1 MTAQRQDIWV
11 DFGLSG
17 LTKWF
22 AGPWV
27 SEATPEE
34 IVAGAA
40 DWGDGVYAATLVE
53 DALRLLESPLP
64 TRTIELLWR
73 SAIGLSYDPDGMWLD
88 GRAWLR
94 DIVRISVDRIHR
106 DEPSFSPVPPPPSA
120 DGPLRQ
126 EILEAIREV
135 TEGVEGAVGAGGAE
149 VTAALEELVVEV
161 DPDLGFRFLLRVLK
175 AHLVP
180 VTESQYDRYHALG
193 ERLGYHELVVDDGTL
208 QSVPDPD

>member
-1 MTAQRQDIWV
+1 MTAERQDIWI

-27 SEATPEE
+27 NEATPEE
-34 IVAGAA
+34 IVTGAA

-53 DALRLLESPLP
+53 DARRLLESPLP

-73 SAIGLSYDPDGMWLD
+73 AAIGLPYDPDGMWLD

-94 DIVRISVDRIHR
+94 DIVRIALDRMHR
-106 DEPSFSPVPPPPSA
+106 AEPSFAPASPVSPV
-120 DGPLRQ
+120 DGPLKQ
-126 EILEAIREV
+126 EVLEEIREV
-135 TEGVEGAVGAGGAE
+135 TPTAEVAVGAGGAE
-149 VTAALEELVVEV
+149 VMAALEQVVVEV
-161 DPDLGFRFLLRVLK
+161 DPDLGFRFFLRVLK

-180 VTESQYDRYHALG
+180 VTASQYERYHELG
-193 ERLGYHELVVDDGTL
+193 GRFGYHELVVDDGTL
-208 QSVPDPD
+208 QSVGTD